1 MPGEM
6 AIDSGDVTA
15 GDSSLERKQRETWG
29 GVGSFQA
36 EGTAEAE
43 ALQWDSLHHRHH
55 PHSPSHPSGP
65 PMSHWEGILVYF
77 QVLLWNV
84 SFLKAGPGP
93 YVLSDTD
100 QHLAQSCPS
109 LHHICWDF
117 SGSPVVKTLRLY
129 HRGHRLDPWLRN

>member
-1 MPGEM
+1 MVRG
-6 AIDSGDVTA
+6 A
-15 GDSSLERKQRETWG
+15 
-29 GVGSFQA
+29 SFQA
-36 EGTAEAE
+36 EDTAEAEAEAE
-43 ALQWDSLHHRHH
+43 ALQRDSLHHHH
-55 PHSPSHPSGP
+55 IPFSFSPVWSSHVTLGGNPRLFG
-65 PMSHWEGILVYF
+65 
-77 QVLLWNV
+77 
-84 SFLKAGPGP
+84 FLKAGPGP